1 MTVSDSTETPLWV
14 VGSGRPRP
22 RPAPPCALCRKAP
35 PATRLGLCFACL
47 AAAVAE
53 HARLSPSTP
62 APGDDQVSTAPATA
76 ARDDGRLSSV
86 HVRDL
91 CSRCGSWKHR
101 RSECDA

>member
-22 RPAPPCALCRKAP
+22 RPAPTCALCRKAP
-35 PATRLGLCFACL
+35 PATQFGLCLACL

-53 HARLSPSTP
+53 HARLTP
-62 APGDDQVSTAPATA
+62 RTGDPGDA
-76 ARDDGRLSSV
+76 AGNGVNRDDGRLSSV
-86 HVRDL
+86 PARDL

-101 RSECDA
+101 RTECDA